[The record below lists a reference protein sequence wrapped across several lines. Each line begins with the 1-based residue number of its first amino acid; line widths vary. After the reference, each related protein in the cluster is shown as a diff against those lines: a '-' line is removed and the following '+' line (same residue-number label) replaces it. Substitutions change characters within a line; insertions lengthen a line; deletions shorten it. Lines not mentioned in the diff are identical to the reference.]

1 MAIGGP
7 GFSQIYEQH
16 KLGRL
21 GLGADDHLRGD
32 KAGTRLYT
40 HSAFSI
46 SGFGGA
52 AAAQRREKWEAGAT
66 QVKQAIDR
74 EYGAG
79 MGDRVFAKINAERA
93 PGARNIDH
101 ELVRGDLASIKRTI
115 DEFRNPMQVLAKL
128 PGIGDVD
135 TDSGVQNSVVRSMVD
150 LIGNRLAA
158 ERAKGRE
165 GEPAMDTLRAIR
177 REIEDDPSSHRILKS
192 KALSIVDKA
201 EAQLRMGDEMEQAA
215 AYRGFPTEDGW
226 RMLLDGRHQE
236 VRGEYG
242 FENEQGYMAGM
253 LNGFTRMLESVRKH
267 EPLTPELFQTLHDT
281 CTSKVYSKGV
291 VTEDVPREG
300 ALKQGYRTDDG
311 SNVGVGFP
319 FKRATLGGEPPRY
332 TGGTTT
338 PEGRA
343 ELEERIAAERT
354 ATDRLNAQER
364 ERATAE
370 GREPKIIE
378 PFFEIMP
385 GVRDAPDKLW
395 CNKRSAEAC
404 SARVDGIVKAYEREI
419 AAAGGDETA
428 KLRAIARCCQDLDQ
442 SHVFEDGNIRTVAF
456 LVMNKLLAENGLS
469 PAILAEPN
477 CFDGFSIDQLVTEI
491 RAGQATFQGRAA

>member
-1 MAIGGP
+1 MAVGGP
-7 GFSQIYEQH
+7 SFSQIYDQH

-21 GLGADDHLRGD
+21 GLGADEHLRGD

-40 HSAFSI
+40 HSTFSI
-46 SGFGGA
+46 SGFGAA
-52 AAAQRREKWEAGAT
+52 AAAQRREKWEAGAS
-66 QVKQAIDR
+66 QVRRAIDR
-74 EYGAG
+74 EFGPG
-79 MGDRVFAKINAERA
+79 MGDRVFARINAERA
-93 PGARNIDH
+93 PGGRDIDH
-101 ELVRGDLASIKRTI
+101 ELVRGDLATIRRTI
-115 DEFRNPMQVLAKL
+115 DELRNPMKVLAKL
-128 PGIGDVD
+128 PDIGDVD
-135 TDSGVQNSVVRSMVD
+135 TDSNVQGAVVRTMVD
-150 LIGNRLAA
+150 LIDNRLAA
-158 ERAKGRE
+158 ERGKGRE

-177 REIEDDPSSHRILKS
+177 REIEDDPSAHRILKS
-192 KALSIVDKA
+192 KALSVVDKA
-201 EAQLRMGDEMEQAA
+201 EAQLRMSDELEQAP
-215 AYRGFPTEDGW
+215 AYRGFPAEDGW

-236 VRGEYG
+236 TRGEYG

-253 LNGFTRMLESVRKH
+253 LNGFTRMLESVRRR

-291 VTEDVPREG
+291 LTEDVPREG
-300 ALKQGYRTDDG
+300 LLKQGYRTDDG

-319 FKRATLGGEPPRY
+319 FKAATLGGEPPRY

-343 ELEERIAAERT
+343 ELALRIAAERT
-354 ATDRLNAQER
+354 AADRANDAER
-364 ERATAE
+364 ELARVK
-370 GREPKIIE
+370 GREPKLVE

-385 GVRDAPDKLW
+385 GTRGAPDKLW
-395 CNKRSAEAC
+395 CNRRSAEQC
-404 SARVDGIVKAYEREI
+404 RERVDGIVKAYEREI
-419 AAAGGDETA
+419 AAAGDDEIL

-442 SHVFEDGNIRTVAF
+442 SHVFEDGNIRTVGF

-491 RAGQATFQGRAA
+491 RAGQATFRTRLQ